1 MFSTQLCRIYNG
13 RPTFANPR
21 YLKKAQSEKPCL
33 YEIPYDNSDLGT
45 TVFPPNRERQ
55 DSCNWNAQKKDL
67 KAQMQD
73 KNIAISELKKLI
85 EKYKGKSVE
94 TQVDKPSV
102 ARQPNAQRIPKP
114 SVLGKSTL
122 FSNSPEMRSF
132 QTKTGGLNTLL
143 VLCNDG
149 KKKDAHLS
157 QKLFSKFPK
166 EGWNV
171 LHDGLCGPN
180 ERVASIN
187 GKKYILVI
195 VDDYSRY
202 TWTLFLRSKD
212 ETPEVLK
219 DFLMMIQRNLQA
231 QVISNG
237 IVERRNRTLVE
248 AARTML
254 SASKLPLSFW
264 AEAAS
269 FFKDK
274 KGRLLS
280 DYENSDPVPQT
291 DCCSTAE
298 RLFRHNKGWN
308 FFSPILEEYFN
319 PATSIRLVAKGYAQ
333 EEGIFDFEES
343 FAPVARLEA
352 FWIFIAYVAYKSF
365 PIYQMDVKTAFLN
378 GPLKVEVYVAQPGRD
393 VNMSEDIQYTGSDT
407 RPPWLDRTDFESWQ
421 QRIRTMTDTLLK
433 EVRCTSSRL
442 YQRISTPHNRFTDAN
457 DIWDKCE
464 DDSGKA
470 LKLKRNPGNMLTN
483 VTQPRRP
490 RDSDYFKDKMLLM
503 HAHEN
508 GAVLDEEQLL
518 FLEEK
523 HASHHYRLFMII
535 WMSILK
541 FTEMQSDVQLL
552 VVDSDAYL
560 RVILILFR
568 YDQYVEGTMKN
579 MLYKG
584 VQSRSANISMLKSVN
599 DTLTSERARYNG
611 NLGQGF
617 IHTSI
622 MGHCILVMSNLD
634 SPVCD
639 DSEDSR
645 DTAVLNTST
654 KASSK
659 PRSNTK
665 KNRILP
671 AKTEN
676 KKKVEDHPRT
686 NKVYYCGGTW
696 TKSILLGHIFVIL
709 ILELPSESFLLC
721 SVIINGCTITYLKVV
736 QIILWYLDSGCL
748 KLDLKEWMAL
758 VRISS
763 GPEPKMNGSYSEP
776 VPTATVVN
784 APIVSTNTSVS
795 TTIAQ
800 DAPSTSHS
808 LSSLQVHPPVFPQG
822 VAAGP
827 TIEDTSITQ
836 ADLHLSVNPV
846 AGEPGFAQSTTG
858 DVSLAEPN
866 QMDVKTAFLNGD
878 LQEEVFVSQPEGFED
893 PDNPTH
899 VYRLKKAL
907 YGLKQ
912 APRAWLGINP
922 MIQPEP
928 GDLPKDNPKLEIGV
942 LRMKKKCIDKGSKE
956 RIPPHNLRQKPDQ
969 YICFQNHKLIA
980 DIEDD
985 IMDPDTFPFILSFT
999 HCGNKVI
1006 LRVLRIILVILP
1018 EHPSDTK
1025 DHLKMEMEM
1034 EIPSSSNVKLIT
1046 ECSDM
1051 TYTCYE
1057 VMKDLIKVS
1066 KLPQTLISYSFSQVH
1081 KKAIDY

>member
-73 KNIAISELKKLI
+73 KNIAINELKKLI

-171 LHDGLCGPN
+171 LHDGLCGPM
-180 ERVASIN
+180 RVASIN

-212 ETPEVLK
+212 ETPEYGTEYLNK
-219 DFLMMIQRNLQA
+219 TLSYFKEEGIEHQTSTPRTPEQ
-231 QVISNG
+231 NG

-319 PATSIRLVAKGYAQ
+319 PATRSCSRSNNNDQRPNDLFKTMDEDRTVIRNKARLVAKGYAQ
-333 EEGIFDFEES
+333 EEGIDFEES

-378 GPLKVEVYVAQPGRD
+378 GPLKEEVYVAQPGRD

-721 SVIINGCTITYLKVV
+721 SVIINGCTITYLKVGLNKTV
-736 QIILWYLDSGCL
+736 RYIRTDNGTEFVNQVMSKYYEGVGIFHQKSVPRTPQQNGVVERRNCT
-748 KLDLKEWMAL
+748 L
-758 VRISS
+758 VEAARTMLIFS
-763 GPEPKMNGSYSEP
+763 K
-776 VPTATVVN
+776 
-784 APIVSTNTSVS
+784 APIMILTFLRVFGALCYPTNDSEDLGKFQAKADIGIFVGY
-795 TTIAQ
+795 
-800 DAPSTSHS
+800 APSRKGYRIYNKRTRRLMETIHVTFDEMHQTMAPVRMITS
-808 LSSLQVHPPVFPQG
+808 LSSSTSASLVFPQG

-827 TIEDTSITQ
+827 TYRKTPQLLKLSFIPRTITKGSSTGSSQ
-836 ADLHLSVNPV
+836 KM
-846 AGEPGFAQSTTG
+846 GPGF
-858 DVSLAEPN
+858 
-866 QMDVKTAFLNGD
+866 
-878 LQEEVFVSQPEGFED
+878 
-893 PDNPTH
+893 
-899 VYRLKKAL
+899 
-907 YGLKQ
+907 
-912 APRAWLGINP
+912 
-922 MIQPEP
+922 
-928 GDLPKDNPKLEIGV
+928 
-942 LRMKKKCIDKGSKE
+942 
-956 RIPPHNLRQKPDQ
+956 
-969 YICFQNHKLIA
+969 
-980 DIEDD
+980 
-985 IMDPDTFPFILSFT
+985 
-999 HCGNKVI
+999 
-1006 LRVLRIILVILP
+1006 
-1018 EHPSDTK
+1018 PSDNIVGNPSRPVSTRKQLASDALWCCYHTVLSDDRTK
-1025 DHLKMEMEM
+1025 
-1034 EIPSSSNVKLIT
+1034 
-1046 ECSDM
+1046 
-1051 TYTCYE
+1051 
-1057 VMKDLIKVS
+1057 
-1066 KLPQTLISYSFSQVH
+1066 
-1081 KKAIDY
+1081 

>member
-1 MFSTQLCRIYNG
+1 
-13 RPTFANPR
+13 
-21 YLKKAQSEKPCL
+21 
-33 YEIPYDNSDLGT
+33 
-45 TVFPPNRERQ
+45 
-55 DSCNWNAQKKDL
+55 
-67 KAQMQD
+67 MQD

-114 SVLGKSTL
+114 SVLGKSTP

-132 QTKTGGLNTLL
+132 QTKQATQSLSELQVKDKVVPNNSQVKFNHKEVEEHHRISIISRYLNDVNART
-143 VLCNDG
+143 
-149 KKKDAHLS
+149 KKPKVVPISA
-157 QKLFSKFPK
+157 SKPK
-166 EGWNV
+166 SKVNKSV
-171 LHDGLCGPN
+171 ATPHKKI
-180 ERVASIN
+180 VASDTTIQ
-187 GKKYILVI
+187 K
-195 VDDYSRY
+195 
-202 TWTLFLRSKD
+202 SKSYHK
-212 ETPEVLK
+212 ELYENTNQEWK
-219 DFLMMIQRNLQA
+219 
-231 QVISNG
+231 
-237 IVERRNRTLVE
+237 RNRTLVE
-248 AARTML
+248 AALTML

-378 GPLKVEVYVAQPGRD
+378 GPLKVEVYVAQPGRAEAEYMALSASCAQMF
-393 VNMSEDIQYTGSDT
+393 NMSEDIQYTGSDT

-676 KKKVEDHPRT
+676 KKKVEDHPRKNKFGSQNKTVRYIRTDNGTEFVNQVMSKYYEGVGIFHQKSVPRTPQQNGVVERRNCTLVEAARTMLIFSKAPMFLWAEAVATALFGALCYPT
-686 NKVYYCGGTW
+686 ND
-696 TKSILLGHIFVIL
+696 SEDLGKFQAKADIGIFVGYA
-709 ILELPSESFLLC
+709 PSRKGYRIYNKRTRRLMETIHVTFDEMHQTMAPFSR
-721 SVIINGCTITYLKVV
+721 TITK
-736 QIILWYLDSGCL
+736 G
-748 KLDLKEWMAL
+748 
-758 VRISS
+758 SS
-763 GPEPKMNGSYSEP
+763 TGSSQKMGPGFPSDNIVGNPSRP
-776 VPTATVVN
+776 
-784 APIVSTNTSVS
+784 VSTRKQLAS
-795 TTIAQ
+795 
-800 DAPSTSHS
+800 DALWCCYHTV
-808 LSSLQVHPPVFPQG
+808 LS
-822 VAAGP
+822 
-827 TIEDTSITQ
+827 
-836 ADLHLSVNPV
+836 
-846 AGEPGFAQSTTG
+846 
-858 DVSLAEPN
+858 
-866 QMDVKTAFLNGD
+866 
-878 LQEEVFVSQPEGFED
+878 
-893 PDNPTH
+893 
-899 VYRLKKAL
+899 
-907 YGLKQ
+907 
-912 APRAWLGINP
+912 
-922 MIQPEP
+922 
-928 GDLPKDNPKLEIGV
+928 
-942 LRMKKKCIDKGSKE
+942 
-956 RIPPHNLRQKPDQ
+956 
-969 YICFQNHKLIA
+969 
-980 DIEDD
+980 DD
-985 IMDPDTFPFILSFT
+985 
-999 HCGNKVI
+999 
-1006 LRVLRIILVILP
+1006 R
-1018 EHPSDTK
+1018 TK
-1025 DHLKMEMEM
+1025 
-1034 EIPSSSNVKLIT
+1034 
-1046 ECSDM
+1046 
-1051 TYTCYE
+1051 
-1057 VMKDLIKVS
+1057 
-1066 KLPQTLISYSFSQVH
+1066 
-1081 KKAIDY
+1081 